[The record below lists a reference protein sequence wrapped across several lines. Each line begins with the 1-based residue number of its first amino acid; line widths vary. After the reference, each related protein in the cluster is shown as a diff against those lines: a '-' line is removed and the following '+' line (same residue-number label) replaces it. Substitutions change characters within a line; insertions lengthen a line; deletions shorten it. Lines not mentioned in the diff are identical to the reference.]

1 MRKVTLM
8 LLGGCMLRP
17 VKSLLMQHVD
27 SSDRVGFHVVADWLH
42 MLLMYMYVCMMTAGI
57 LAAFVG
63 GSGRHG
69 ASMCGSDTD
78 EVCGPREAGRGMG
91 RDSTDGMVMV

>member
-42 MLLMYMYVCMMTAGI
+42 MLLMYMYV
-57 LAAFVG
+57 
-63 GSGRHG
+63 
-69 ASMCGSDTD
+69 
-78 EVCGPREAGRGMG
+78 
-91 RDSTDGMVMV
+91 